1 MRNPL
6 ADRVSTAF
14 GVGKLTRD
22 WFRVHY
28 GQLRGGVIEAVR
40 LDVRGNGQGGTH
52 VYAWPVLVVRMED
65 GRRLLVRVTA
75 RGWGNAPGY
84 LEIEPLAGRK
94 EERR

>member
-28 GQLRGGVIEAVR
+28 GQLRGAVIEETR
-40 LDVRGNGQGGTH
+40 LDVGLD
-52 VYAWPVLVVRMED
+52 YAWPVLVVRTRD
-65 GRRLLVRVTA
+65 GRRLLVRISA
-75 RGWGNAPGY
+75 RGWMEAPGY

-94 EERR
+94 EA